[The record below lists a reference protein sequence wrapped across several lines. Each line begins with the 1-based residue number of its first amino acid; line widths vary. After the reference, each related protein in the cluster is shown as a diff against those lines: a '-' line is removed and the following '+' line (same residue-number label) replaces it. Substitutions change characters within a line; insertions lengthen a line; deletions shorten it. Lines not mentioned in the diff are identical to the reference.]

1 MEFTTVWF
9 IIIAVLWV
17 GFFVLEGFD
26 LGVGMLHGVL
36 SRDEASRR
44 AVLHTIGPVWD
55 GNEVWLVTAG
65 AAMFA
70 AFPGWYATLFS
81 GFYLALVLLL
91 AGLIVRGI
99 AIEYRDRVDG
109 ARWRRTWTVLLTA
122 GSLIV
127 PLVLGIALGDL
138 LHGVPVGRDQEYAG
152 TFADL
157 FTGYG
162 VFTGITMTALCL
174 LHGATFLALK
184 TSGEIRERAHR
195 LARRA
200 VLPVGLV
207 VLAFVF
213 WTRSLADQ
221 GILLNLLELAAVL
234 AVAAATWAISSGHDG
249 WAFGATT
256 LAMAATVG
264 SLFTELYPR
273 VMVSSTSSAFDLTV
287 DNTASGPYALK
298 VMTVVALVL
307 LPVVLIY
314 QGWTYHV
321 FRKRISADH
330 FPAPGQASPGPLT
343 ARPES

>member
-1 MEFTTVWF
+1 MAFTTLWF
-9 IIIAVLWV
+9 ILVTVLWT

-26 LGVGMLHGVL
+26 LGVGMLHGL
-36 SRDEASRR
+36 ISRDEPQRR

-91 AGLIVRGI
+91 AGLIVRGV
-99 AIEYRDRVDG
+99 AIEYRDRVDS
-109 ARWRRTWTVLLTA
+109 ARWRRNWTALLTA
-122 GSLIV
+122 SSVTV

-138 LHGVPVGRDQEYAG
+138 LHGVPIGKDQEYAG

-162 VFTGITMTALCL
+162 VFTGITLTVLCL
-174 LHGATFLALK
+174 LHGATFVSLK
-184 TSGEIRERAHR
+184 TSGDIREHARR
-195 LARRA
+195 LARLT
-200 VLPVGLV
+200 VLPAGLV

-213 WTRSLADQ
+213 WTRSLANG
-221 GILLNLLELAAVL
+221 GILLNLAELATVL
-234 AVAAATWAISSGHDG
+234 AVAAAAWLISGGHDG
-249 WAFGATT
+249 WAFGAT
-256 LAMAATVG
+256 AFAIAGTVA

-273 VMVSSTSSAFDLTV
+273 VMVSSTGSAFDLTV
-287 DNTASGPYALK
+287 HNTASGPYALK
-298 VMTVVALVL
+298 VMTVVVLVL
-307 LPVVLIY
+307 LPVVLCY

-321 FRKRISADH
+321 FRQRISSDRFSAAGG
-330 FPAPGQASPGPLT
+330 PAAAPTVLPD
-343 ARPES
+343 R

>member
-1 MEFTTVWF
+1 MAFTTLWF
-9 IIIAVLWV
+9 ILVTVLWT

-26 LGVGMLHGVL
+26 LGVGMLHGLL
-36 SRDEASRR
+36 SRDESHRQATLR
-44 AVLHTIGPVWD
+44 TIGPVWD

-99 AIEYRDRVDG
+99 AIEYRGRVDST
-109 ARWRRTWTVLLTA
+109 RWRRNWTALLTA
-122 GSLIV
+122 SSVTV

-138 LHGVPVGRDQEYAG
+138 LHGVPIGQDQEYAG

-162 VFTGITMTALCL
+162 VFTGITLTVLCL
-174 LHGATFLALK
+174 LHGATFVSLK
-184 TSGEIRERAHR
+184 TSGDIRERGRR
-195 LARRA
+195 LARLT
-200 VLPVGLV
+200 VLPASLV

-213 WTRSLADQ
+213 WTRSLAGG
-221 GILLNLLELAAVL
+221 GILLNLAELATVL
-234 AVAAATWAISSGHDG
+234 AVAAAAWLISSGHDG

-256 LAMAATVG
+256 FTIAGTVV

-273 VMVSSTSSAFDLTV
+273 VMVSSTNSAFDLTV
-287 DNTASGPYALK
+287 HNTASGPYALK
-298 VMTVVALVL
+298 VLTVVVLVL
-307 LPVVLIY
+307 LPVVLCY

-321 FRKRISADH
+321 FRQRISSDH
-330 FPAPGQASPGPLT
+330 FRAPGQAAVPST
-343 ARPES
+343 ARPDR

>member
-1 MEFTTVWF
+1 
-9 IIIAVLWV
+9 
-17 GFFVLEGFD
+17 
-26 LGVGMLHGVL
+26 MLHGLL
-36 SRDEASRR
+36 SRDEAGRR

-65 AAMFA
+65 AAVFA

-99 AIEYRDRVDG
+99 AVEYRDRVDG
-109 ARWRRTWTVLLTA
+109 VRWRRTWSILLTA
-122 GSLIV
+122 GSLTV

-138 LHGVPVGRDQEYAG
+138 LHGVPIGRDQEYAG

-162 VFTGITMTALCL
+162 VFTGITLTVLCL

-184 TSGEIRERAHR
+184 TSGEVRERAHR
-195 LARRA
+195 LARRS

-213 WTRSLADQ
+213 WTRSLVER
-221 GILLNLLELAAVL
+221 GILVNVVELAAVL
-234 AVAAATWAISSGHDG
+234 AVAAAAWAISSSHDG
-249 WAFGATT
+249 WAFSATT
-256 LAMAATVG
+256 LAMAATVA

-273 VMVSSTSSAFDLTV
+273 VMVSSSNSAFDLTV
-287 DNTASGPYALK
+287 QNTASGPYALK
-298 VMTVVALVL
+298 VMTVVALVM
-307 LPVVLIY
+307 LPVVLVY

-321 FRKRISADH
+321 FRKRISADR
-330 FPAPGQASPGPLT
+330 FPTPGQPTAPST
-343 ARPES
+343 ARPEL

>member
-1 MEFTTVWF
+1 MAFTTLWF
-9 IIIAVLWV
+9 ILVAVLWT

-26 LGVGMLHGVL
+26 LGVGMLHGLL
-36 SRDEASRR
+36 SRKESSRQ

-99 AIEYRDRVDG
+99 AIEYRGRVDSV
-109 ARWRRTWTVLLTA
+109 RWRRSWTVLLTV
-122 GSLIV
+122 GSVTV

-138 LHGVPVGRDQEYAG
+138 LHGVPIGRDQEYEG

-162 VFTGITMTALCL
+162 IFTGITLTALCL

-184 TSGEIRERAHR
+184 TSGDIREKARR
-195 LARRA
+195 LARRIA
-200 VLPVGLV
+200 VPAGLV

-213 WTRSLADQ
+213 WTRSLAGG
-221 GILLNLLELAAVL
+221 GILLNLAELAAVL
-234 AVAAATWAISSGHDG
+234 AVVAAAWLISGGHDG

-256 LAMAATVG
+256 LAMAATVA
-264 SLFTELYPR
+264 SLFAELFPR
-273 VMVSSTSSAFDLTV
+273 VMVSSTSGAFDLTV
-287 DNTASGPYALK
+287 HNTASGPYALK
-298 VMTVVALVL
+298 VLTVVVLVL
-307 LPVVLIY
+307 LPVVLCY

-321 FRKRISADH
+321 FRQRISADH
-330 FPAPGQASPGPLT
+330 FPTQGQPATPSTG
-343 ARPES
+343 RPDQ